1 VNYKICLHFILK
13 ETAVCHFF
21 YITNMSW
28 LFGKKK
34 QEPKVTPQTACE
46 ANAAKIEE
54 LQKKIE
60 HLDKQADA
68 QAKKAVQYM
77 KAKNKKKALE
87 CMKMKKM
94 YENQST
100 TITNMCYNLQQQ
112 QNQLQMAQISAD
124 AFGQYA
130 QNTKA
135 MRQALG
141 GLDADKIDE
150 MRDENEDVMDQ
161 LNEITDIL
169 AQPSMEGLDDAEDEL
184 AALMEAD
191 EEAGE
196 EIPGET
202 EKVRPS
208 AEHADEDAEI
218 GDLMAGFA

>member
-1 VNYKICLHFILK
+1 
-13 ETAVCHFF
+13 
-21 YITNMSW
+21 MSW

-34 QEPKVTPQTACE
+34 EEPKITPQQACE

-54 LQKKIE
+54 LNKKVE
-60 HLDKQADA
+60 HLDKQADI

-112 QNQLQMAQISAD
+112 QNQLQMATISAD

-135 MRQALG
+135 MKAALG

-150 MRDENEDVMDQ
+150 LRDENEDVVDQ

-169 AQPSMEGLDDAEDEL
+169 AQPNAEGDDDAEAEL
-184 AALMEAD
+184 QELMEAD
-191 EEAGE
+191 AEGGE

-202 EKVRPS
+202 EKPKPV
-208 AEHADEDAEI
+208 AEDDEAEI